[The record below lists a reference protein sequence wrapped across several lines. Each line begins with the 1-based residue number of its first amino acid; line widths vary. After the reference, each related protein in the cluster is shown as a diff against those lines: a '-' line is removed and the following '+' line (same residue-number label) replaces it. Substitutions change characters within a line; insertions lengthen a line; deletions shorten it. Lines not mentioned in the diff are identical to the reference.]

1 MVHELEIKKNTDA
14 GHSISLSNR
23 IKDLTLMLEEKDRQ
37 LEQKE
42 NNYDNIKLL
51 FDAEKKEHE
60 RTSKDFHG
68 SLEENSRLHKTIED
82 QVKQL
87 NQLYSESRD
96 FGVKTSEIKAESAV
110 I

>member
-1 MVHELEIKKNTDA
+1 MLLEKKDEELVTTHKQLKFEAQMVHELQIKKNTDA

-37 LEQKE
+37 LQQKE

-60 RTSKDFHG
+60 RTSKDFHA
-68 SLEENSRLHKTIED
+68 SLE
-82 QVKQL
+82 
-87 NQLYSESRD
+87 
-96 FGVKTSEIKAESAV
+96 
-110 I
+110 